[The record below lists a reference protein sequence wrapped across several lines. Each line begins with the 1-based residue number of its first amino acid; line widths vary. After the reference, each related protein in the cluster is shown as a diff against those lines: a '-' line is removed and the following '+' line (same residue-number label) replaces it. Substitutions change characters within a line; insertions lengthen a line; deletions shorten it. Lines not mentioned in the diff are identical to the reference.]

1 MVGAVFDASV
11 TCCYVWCC
19 PNGVLF
25 YKEALQELTI
35 FYKQLELGTS
45 PQICLYIQDFQG
57 LKLLNGCLGLVV
69 WPMYPSDFSTF
80 PSDFSI
86 IDILYT
92 ISPISK
98 QFLWNL

>member
-11 TCCYVWCC
+11 ICCYVWCC

-25 YKEALQELTI
+25 CKEALQELTI
-35 FYKQLELGTS
+35 FYKQLGLGTS

-69 WPMYPSDFSTF
+69 WPMYPSDFSNF
-80 PSDFSI
+80 I